1 MNLAQISNQTI
12 SALYSAVSEKHSVSN
27 LEQVGV
33 SQRLINLLQSNGIN
47 SIEELLNKKRED
59 LMGFQNFGAK
69 QMDILI
75 TAISKYHLVDDQ

>member
-1 MNLAQISNQTI
+1 MNIAQISDRTI

-47 SIEELLNKKRED
+47 SMEELLNKKRED

-69 QMDILI
+69 QMDILMA
-75 TAISKYHLVDDQ
+75 AISKYHLVDDQ